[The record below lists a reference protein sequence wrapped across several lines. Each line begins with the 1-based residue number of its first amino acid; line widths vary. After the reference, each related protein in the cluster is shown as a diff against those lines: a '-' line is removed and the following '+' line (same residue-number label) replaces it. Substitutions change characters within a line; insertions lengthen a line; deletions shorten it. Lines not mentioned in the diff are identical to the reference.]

1 MDVLTLQD
9 RALGAF
15 LGFAV
20 GDALG
25 ATVEFMT
32 AGEIAHRYGVH
43 NRMIGGGWLR
53 LAPGHVTDDTEMSL
67 VLGRSL
73 IRCGGLDLHDLCDE
87 FVAWLRSGPVDV
99 GNTCRRG
106 IRRYITNGTVAGPF
120 FEGDAGNGAA
130 MRVLPLALATHGHPT
145 TAAAWCEAQCHVTH
159 HHPLSDAAAF
169 TLVRMVHAL
178 LAGEGKPAVRR
189 LADDLVAKHRTFRF
203 EPYRGLTSA
212 YVVDTMQ
219 TVLHHYFRTDS
230 FADCVTA
237 TVNQG
242 GDADTTGALAAM
254 LAGATYGKAA
264 IPTAWLRRLDH
275 RVGAAILAQVPRLLL
290 IAERLDLAATRAG

>member
-1 MDVLTLQD
+1 MDALTLQD

-67 VLGRSL
+67 ALGRSL

-106 IRRYITNGTVAGPF
+106 IRRYINDGSVAGPYF
-120 FEGDAGNGAA
+120 DGDAGNGAA
-130 MRVLPLALATHGHPT
+130 MRVLPLALATLGHPD
-145 TAAAWCEAQCHVTH
+145 TATAWCEAQCHITH
-159 HHPLSDAAAF
+159 HHPLSDAAAL

-178 LAGEGKPAVRR
+178 LAGEGKPAVRQF
-189 LADDLVAKHRTFRF
+189 ADDLVATHRTFRF

-219 TVLHHYFRTDS
+219 TVLHYYLRTES
-230 FADCVTA
+230 FTDCVTA

-254 LAGATYGKAA
+254 LAGATYGRAA
-264 IPTAWLRRLDH
+264 IPAAWLRRLDY
-275 RVGAAILAQVPRLLL
+275 RVGAAIQAQVPRLLA
-290 IAERLDLAATRAG
+290 IAERLDLAATRVG